1 MEWETKLITVYC
13 EVCDQYQRHLW
24 QYCERMSNNHAPEFT
39 DEEVLTIY
47 LFGIMRHHRTVK
59 AIYDYTS
66 DHLRAWFRRLPSY
79 EAYVQRLNNVG
90 SVFPAFMNAVA
101 ARWPS
106 LGNGMA
112 YLLDSMPIMLA
123 AEKRRKRAKVA
134 AEVANCGYCG
144 SKDVYYYGVKV
155 HLLAIRRP
163 GELPRP
169 EYLEVTA
176 ASKHDLTVLDGLAPF
191 LRQVALYADKAYIDE
206 LVRQI
211 LAAQQS
217 TIQTPVKK
225 AKGQERLHWFE
236 QLLSTA
242 VSRVRQPI
250 ESFFNWVEEH
260 TGIQRASKVR
270 SVRGLNVHVFG
281 RLTAA
286 MLLLSFNS

>member
-1 MEWETKLITVYC
+1 
-13 EVCDQYQRHLW
+13 
-24 QYCERMSNNHAPEFT
+24 
-39 DEEVLTIY
+39 
-47 LFGIMRHHRTVK
+47 
-59 AIYDYTS
+59 
-66 DHLRAWFRRLPSY
+66 
-79 EAYVQRLNNVG
+79 
-90 SVFPAFMNAVA
+90 
-101 ARWPS
+101 
-106 LGNGMA
+106 
-112 YLLDSMPIMLA
+112 
-123 AEKRRKRAKVA
+123 VA

-176 ASKHDLTVLDGLAPF
+176 ASHHDLTVLDGLAPF
-191 LRQVALYADKAYIDE
+191 LRQVALYADKAYLDE

-250 ESFFNWVEEH
+250 ESFVNWVEEH
-260 TGIQRASKVR
+260 TGIQRASNVR
-270 SVRGLNVHVFG
+270 SVKGLHVHVFG